1 MPSTTWFVMSAVTPR
16 AASASV
22 SDFADACASDAGFDV
37 SAATAAEIRLNC
49 ECATAVVVLV
59 TTGLPYIEIVSDF
72 AAGVALPLSP
82 SPLPPPHAAKPAA
95 NSKAAASLF
104 FILVPR
110 FGFLLAR
117 PSQAAP

>member
-1 MPSTTWFVMSAVTPR
+1 MSAVTPR

-22 SDFADACASDAGFDV
+22 NDLAVACASDAGFDV

-49 ECATAVVVLV
+49 ECATAVVALD
-59 TTGLPYIEIVSDF
+59 TTGFPYIEIVSDF
-72 AAGVALPLSP
+72 DAGVALPLS
-82 SPLPPPHAAKPAA
+82 SLPPPHAARPIAK
-95 NSKAAASLF
+95 SKAAASLF

>member
-22 SDFADACASDAGFDV
+22 NDVAVACASDAGFDV

-49 ECATAVVVLV
+49 ECATVVFVLD
-59 TTGLPYIEIVSDF
+59 TMGLPYIEIVSDF
-72 AAGVALPLSP
+72 AAGAALPLS
-82 SPLPPPHAAKPAA
+82 SPPPPPHAARPIAKR
-95 NSKAAASLF
+95 KAAASLF